1 MQQVMK
7 WATDIYKDGIQPA
20 DTLTWTGSGNNE
32 NFIAKNIAQTSNGPS
47 ITFALENALAKATD
61 AKEQEAEGG
70 GARQPLAL
78 PHPGGPGRPAHVG
91 HRHELRDLQEQQ
103 GPRGGHEPGG
113 PPALPRGDARAS

>member
-61 AKEQEAEGG
+61 AKERKIAGG
-70 GARQPLAL
+70 GARQPRGAAASRR
-78 PHPGGPGRPAHVG
+78 GPTAGAC
-91 HRHELRDLQEQQ
+91 
-103 GPRGGHEPGG
+103 GPSR
-113 PPALPRGDARAS
+113 